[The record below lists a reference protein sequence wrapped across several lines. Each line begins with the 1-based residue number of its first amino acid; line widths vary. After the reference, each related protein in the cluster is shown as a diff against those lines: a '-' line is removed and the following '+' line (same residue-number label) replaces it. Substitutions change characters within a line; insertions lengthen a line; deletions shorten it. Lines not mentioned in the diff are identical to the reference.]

1 MSMSYGDESVATL
14 RGLVA
19 TIERAL
25 VSVAPGDELRVA
37 WTQMVELLALGAAPE
52 QRECPVCH
60 AVGMRAAT
68 RCMHCWS
75 SLPLLPPTSAPGAS

>member
-14 RGLVA
+14 RTLVA

-25 VSVAPGDELRVA
+25 VNTAPGDELRAA
-37 WTQMVELLALGAAPE
+37 WTKMVELLALGAAPE
-52 QRECPVCH
+52 LRECPVCH

-68 RCMHCWS
+68 RCMNCWS
-75 SLPLLPPTSAPGAS
+75 SLPLLPPTSAATGS